1 MLKIV
6 ITGGH
11 HTPAL
16 SVIEALKGLSEKS
29 SEDLSFFWIGHK
41 YSMWADTNISAEY
54 REVTAS
60 GIPFFDLKAGKFYK
74 TYNLLKL
81 IRIPLGFIHAFVY
94 LLKIRPDIIISFG
107 GYLAVPVV
115 FSAWLLRITIVT
127 HEQTTVAGTA
137 SLFISRFA
145 RKIFIS
151 FASSGKFFPKEK
163 ICLVGNPIRSEIF
176 ADRGLFCFADGPKT
190 LYITGGKQGSH
201 KINTFVAK
209 NLIRFLSSYNVI
221 HQSGSSSVYGDYDNL
236 LKLRE
241 NLSSELRERYLVKDF
256 FNAEEIGSVFARAD
270 IVISRA
276 GANAVYEIGAL
287 GKVALLIP
295 IPWSSRNEQELNARF
310 LSSGG
315 AAALLEEKDL
325 TEKKFFPVLEDLSL
339 NCEFY
344 RNKAG
349 EFSKKFPLNGAETIA
364 ELVMALLNSGD

>member
-1 MLKIV
+1 MIKIV

-16 SVIEALKGLSEKS
+16 SVIEALKSLSKKS
-29 SEDLSFFWIGHK
+29 SKDLSFFWIGHK

-54 REVTAS
+54 RQVTAS
-60 GIPFFDLKAGKFYK
+60 GIPFFDLKAGKFHK
-74 TYNLLKL
+74 TYHPLKL
-81 IRIPLGFIHAFVY
+81 IRIPLGFIQAFIY

-115 FSAWLLRITIVT
+115 FSAWLQRITIVT
-127 HEQTTVAGTA
+127 HEQTTVAGRA

-145 RKIFIS
+145 GKIFIS

-176 ADRGLFCFADGPKT
+176 ADRGLFCFANGRKT

-201 KINTFVAK
+201 KINSFVER
-209 NLIRFLSSYNVI
+209 NLILFLSSYNVI
-221 HQSGSSSVYGDYDNL
+221 HQCGNSSVYGDDDNL

-241 NLSSELRERYLVKDF
+241 NLSPALRERYLVKDF
-256 FNAEEIGSVFARAD
+256 FSAEEIGSVFARAD

-295 IPWSSRNEQELNARF
+295 IPWSSRNEQESNARF

-315 AAALLEEKDL
+315 GAALLEERDL
-325 TEKKFFPVLEDLSL
+325 TEKKFFSLLEDLSS
-339 NCEFY
+339 NYEFY
-344 RNKAG
+344 RKNAG
-349 EFSKKFPLNGAETIA
+349 EFSRKFPLNGAEAIA
-364 ELVMALLNSGD
+364 KLVMALFNSRD